1 MIKLKFFSILVF
13 CMVLM
18 GCSTTFQTSKVQNYE
33 WSEGDEDYIAVTQV
47 YTISTDFKIN
57 KKYIEFSISGDSVK
71 THNVE
76 ILSMV
81 ETKDIKTVETIN
93 VYLGRLDNEFNCKVL
108 FYKNR
113 NIIIIFGDEGD
124 TRYQSF
130 FIFGE

>member
-33 WSEGDEDYIAVTQV
+33 WSEGDEDYIAVTQA

-93 VYLGRLDNEFNCKVL
+93 VYLGRLDNELNCKIL

-113 NIIIIFGDEGD
+113 NMVIIFGDEGS

-130 FIFGE
+130 LIFGE